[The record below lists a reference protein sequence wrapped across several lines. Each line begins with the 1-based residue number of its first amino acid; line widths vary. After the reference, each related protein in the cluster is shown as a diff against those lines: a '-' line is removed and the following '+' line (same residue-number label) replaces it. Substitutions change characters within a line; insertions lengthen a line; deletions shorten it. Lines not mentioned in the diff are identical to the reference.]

1 MKISRNIY
9 LSIWVSRFNKNSE
22 YVGCEFIVQN
32 PLSQASVVVL
42 VQSSILNDVYLTCK
56 NVSTWGTQCTN
67 HILTQKSELS
77 PIEM

>member
-1 MKISRNIY
+1 MKISSNIY

-42 VQSSILNDVYLTCK
+42 VQSSVLNYIYLTCK
-56 NVSTWGTQCTN
+56 NVSTWGTQCADN
-67 HILTQKSELS
+67 ILTQKSQF
-77 PIEM
+77 INVK